1 MTGIGGQ
8 VLRLDSATHR
18 VVDVLLPWFV
28 NGTLES
34 EERALVERHLDHCK
48 RCRQEVEWLRELH
61 AACALAG
68 GPDGSPAFSRLHQR
82 LMEPPTAAQLAG
94 RQRVQPWSG
103 AVIAAQLAAILVV
116 GVLVIGSDE
125 PRAPAPYR
133 TLSAAASSASLV
145 VVFDPAATES
155 DFRRS
160 LQAAGARIVD
170 GPTQAN
176 AYLLDVP
183 PETREHAIRTLKAD
197 RRVVL
202 VESLR

>member
-1 MTGIGGQ
+1 MNDSEGQ

-18 VVDVLLPWFV
+18 IVDVLLPWFV

-48 RCRQEVEWLRELH
+48 RCRREVEWLRELH
-61 AACALAG
+61 AACAIAAAPG
-68 GPDGSPAFSRLHQR
+68 GSPAVTRLRQR
-82 LMEPPTAAQLAG
+82 LMAPRTAFEMAARRPRL
-94 RQRVQPWSG
+94 QPWSG
-103 AVIAAQLAAILVV
+103 AVIAAQLAAILVL
-116 GVLVIGSDE
+116 GALVVRSDE
-125 PRAPAPYR
+125 TRAPYR
-133 TLSAAASSASLV
+133 TLSSTASSASLV
-145 VVFDPAATES
+145 VVFDPATAES
-155 DFRRS
+155 DLRRS
-160 LQAAGARIVD
+160 LQAARARIVD

-183 PETREHAIRTLKAD
+183 PDAREHAIRTLKAD

>member
-1 MTGIGGQ
+1 MTGIEGQ

-34 EERALVERHLDHCK
+34 EERALVERHLD
-48 RCRQEVEWLRELH
+48 RLQTLPPEVEWLRELH
-61 AACALAG
+61 AACAVAA
-68 GPDGSPAFSRLHQR
+68 GPDGSPAFSQLHQR

-94 RQRVQPWSG
+94 RWQRVQPWSG

-116 GVLVIGSDE
+116 GALVIGSDE
-125 PRAPAPYR
+125 PRAPYR

-160 LQAAGARIVD
+160 LRAAGARIVD

-183 PETREHAIRTLKAD
+183 PDTREHAIRTLKAD